1 MDRQTRLLCLAI
13 SAATLLV
20 ACSSG
25 ATPSAMTSTP
35 PNATPSAPPGDG
47 AGAGGVDGKTYLSTA
62 VTGVALVPGT
72 RVRLSFTDGGLNASG
87 GCNSMGG
94 RYTIAGGRLST
105 KQMMTTEMGCDG
117 PRMQQDSWL
126 AGLLGDSAI
135 TVVGDTL
142 TLDDGRI
149 QLTMLDREVA
159 DPDRPIEGTRWV
171 LDGIVSGDTAS
182 SVPAGVSASMR
193 IVAGRVEVDTGCNT
207 GSGTVEVA
215 ADTLTFG
222 PLALTKKACGPG
234 PAAVEGA
241 VTQVLTG
248 AVRYLIEADVLTLD
262 AGASGLTFRAAS

>member
-1 MDRQTRLLCLAI
+1 MDRYVSRLGLPFLVVIMVAAC
-13 SAATLLV
+13 SAATAPSV
-20 ACSSG
+20 P
-25 ATPSAMTSTP
+25 PSASPTP
-35 PNATPSAPPGDG
+35 GAPT
-47 AGAGGVDGKTYLSTA
+47 VDGKTYLSTGVSGA
-62 VTGVALVPGT
+62 VLVPGT
-72 RVRLSFTDGGLNASG
+72 RMRLSFKDGHLNASG

-94 RYTIAGGRLST
+94 AYTIAAGRLST
-105 KQMMTTEMGCDG
+105 TQMMTTEMGCDQ

-135 TVVGDTL
+135 AVAGDTL
-142 TLDDGRI
+142 ILDDGKI

-171 LDGIVSGDTAS
+171 LDGVVSGGTAS
-182 SVPAGVSASMR
+182 SVPAGVTASMR
-193 IVAGRVEVDTGCNT
+193 IAGGRVEVDTGCNT
-207 GSGTVEVA
+207 GSGTVDVA

-248 AVRYLIEADVLTLD
+248 TVRYVIEADTLTLD
-262 AGASGLTFRAAS
+262 AGGAGLTFRAAA